1 MTALSGPI
9 VFNNSASGSDTAA
22 SGCGP
27 ATAVSVMIQ
36 TSAGSNT
43 ATASWTG
50 TISAGDLMYIPDSS
64 FTGRKFNVIAS
75 VGSGSLT
82 FDNNWD
88 DSSLGTSGYVGGKR
102 ATFDNADSRE
112 LFTNFH
118 TAVLDKIKT
127 ETDQSL
133 TSEISLQRN
142 WRNPLLIYSDDQRT
156 ISNNGNYSCF
166 EATQNKGAGF
176 YNLKFVSGATSTEGA
191 LQGGSINVQN
201 CVFGAAG
208 SSYNWKYG
216 IAGRHYGNQMSAY
229 RCRFFGPGETV
240 SGSFALGSTHYNS
253 RGNWMIGCF
262 ADNYEFGFYG
272 HPRADICKG
281 NVITSCAYGASA
293 NYQFQTCANN
303 VFHDISSDCIRINN
317 SHPENFQQS
326 LYELGTNI
334 FSDVSGHLITSS
346 RSDFYQG
353 DSSDSK
359 TLFTNPGLPTLYA
372 YNSSNTFNNM
382 PTFPVQTLSAS
393 PFVDASNG
401 NFTVNS
407 DTLKAVSYSLNDD
420 TKAYPF
426 SQFMTPVVDT
436 SLSQEAGSQ
445 VFPFNQWATP
455 AVPEAILHPLRSS

>member
-1 MTALSGPI
+1 MSGSPSTRLIPSTLSLQITSGSNI
-9 VFNNSASGSDTAA
+9 AYGSASGAINVGDLVYA
-22 SGCGP
+22 P
-27 ATAVSVMIQ
+27 NQ
-36 TSAGSNT
+36 TS
-43 ATASWTG
+43 
-50 TISAGDLMYIPDSS
+50 
-64 FTGRKFNVIAS
+64 GRKFNVVAAINTS
-75 VGSGSLT
+75 TFPTEYT
-82 FDNNWD
+82 FDENWD
-88 DSSLGTSGYVGGKR
+88 ATDFSATCYSGGKR
-102 ATFDNADSRE
+102 ATFDHADSRE

-216 IAGRHYGNQMSAY
+216 IAGRHYGNQMAAY

-253 RGNWMIGCF
+253 RGNWMIDCF
-262 ADNYEFGFYG
+262 ADNYQFGYYG
-272 HPRADICKG
+272 HPRADICKS

-303 VFHDISSDCIRINN
+303 VFHDISSDCIRMNN
-317 SHPENFQQS
+317 VHPENFQQS

-353 DSSDSK
+353 NSSDSK

-382 PTFPVQTLSAS
+382 PTFPVQTLSDD
-393 PFVDASNG
+393 PFEDSAAG
-401 NFTVNS
+401 NFNLADNS
-407 DTLKAVSYSLNDD
+407 SGNTLKNLAYSYNSVTDSF
-420 TKAYPF
+420 AFRQY
-426 SQFMTPVVDT
+426 SA
-436 SLSQEAGSQ
+436 SSSSGSGGSI
-445 VFPFNQWATP
+445 F
-455 AVPEAILHPLRSS
+455 HPLAQ